1 MSTPEEIAEIKR
13 FTIVIFTYEA
23 ACAMARTE
31 EIASEL
37 IVLAASY
44 GPPRNITTEHKNF

>member
-1 MSTPEEIAEIKR
+1 MRTPEEINEIR
-13 FTIVIFTYEA
+13 QFTITVFTCEA
-23 ACAMARTE
+23 ACNMAPTD

-44 GPPRNITTEHKNF
+44 GPSKTKTER